1 MKKLILTMAIIFAAM
16 VSNAQNFQFLYG
28 YGNGEPVNFITLE
41 IYKPLDGGDFYY
53 FTDFK
58 LNFGGYFESYTEVSK
73 YWKIGKNGYSVTTQ
87 YNMGTFVDDD
97 LAYRINPVYL
107 GGIQK
112 AVEID
117 GWIFTF
123 DLLYRYDDYTSQSGV
138 QVTYIYLKEW
148 GNWTLSGYLDVW
160 NSGVY
165 DPEQTATVAVFEPQ
179 LFYSFTKRWSVG
191 VEARVSN
198 YTLALPYKDYIMGG
212 LKWNLEN

>member
-1 MKKLILTMAIIFAAM
+1 
-16 VSNAQNFQFLYG
+16 
-28 YGNGEPVNFITLE
+28 
-41 IYKPLDGGDFYY
+41 
-53 FTDFK
+53 
-58 LNFGGYFESYTEVSK
+58 
-73 YWKIGKNGYSVTTQ
+73 
-87 YNMGTFVDDD
+87 MGTFVDDD

-198 YTLALPYKDYIMGG
+198 YTLALPYKG
-212 LKWNLEN
+212 WS